1 MAQRLAEH
9 LVADARRRP
18 APAHDVLVEPLPGP
32 DAQGEAAVAEQRRG
46 GRRLGD
52 DRRVVAEE
60 RAGDAGGE
68 LDALGAGG
76 DRAQDRPGEAGVVVA
91 EQPGVVVVADLD
103 EVEPGLLGPD
113 RLGDQLLGEN
123 TSANSLY
130 PILTD
135 SSLLAR
141 SLPLSR
147 RRRGQP
153 RMRA

>member
-32 DAQGEAAVAEQRRG
+32 DAQGEAAVVEQRRG

-52 DRRVVAEE
+52 DRRVVAE
-60 RAGDAGGE
+60 
-68 LDALGAGG
+68 
-76 DRAQDRPGEAGVVVA
+76 
-91 EQPGVVVVADLD
+91 VVVADLD

-113 RLGDQLLGEN
+113 RLGDQLLGREH
-123 TSANSLY
+123 LGEQLV
-130 PILTD
+130 PD
-135 SSLLAR
+135 PHRLLLVGSIPA
-141 SLPLSR
+141 PTTPAA
-147 RRRGQP
+147 GQP